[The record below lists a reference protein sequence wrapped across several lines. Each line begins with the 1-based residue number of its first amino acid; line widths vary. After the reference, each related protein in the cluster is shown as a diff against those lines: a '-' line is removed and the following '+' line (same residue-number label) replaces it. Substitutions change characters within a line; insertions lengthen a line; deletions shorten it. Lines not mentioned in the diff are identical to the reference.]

1 MHICE
6 EWDKGSTI
14 NFVDDIIVR
23 ATKNETEKFYKR
35 LNKKFKAKAPEYL
48 SEEAPICFLGFDI
61 KMVKEEGKTKI
72 SMDQTTALNRFL
84 DDQNVKFTK
93 GLKCPMPD
101 GKAMWTDMRRLSAEE
116 TKKYQQLVGA
126 LNYFSITTRYDISHA
141 VSRLG
146 QMAANP
152 TKGAA
157 KALVRVLRYLRA
169 NDKLALEGEVTQENV
184 FECYSDSD
192 HAADRPQIT
201 KSQTGVMITL
211 NGVPVQWASKKQVAM
226 TATSSALAEIYALSE
241 TARQSQL
248 TVWKLQELGIQV
260 SNPIIIQVD
269 NTQAISFQRSTCLVS
284 KLRGMVD
291 LRWAWVQELRDK
303 KKIGVQKVGTDLNKA
318 DILTKC
324 MPAYKY
330 SMRLRTLRRDQ
341 ESRHVANLVQV
352 LSS

>member
-1 MHICE
+1 M
-6 EWDKGSTI
+6 KKQSS
-14 NFVDDIIVR
+14 
-23 ATKNETEKFYKR
+23 AKFYQR
-35 LNKKFKAKAPEYL
+35 LTKKFKAKEPEYL
-48 SEEAPICFLGFDI
+48 TEESPICFLGFD
-61 KMVKEEGKTKI
+61 VKLMKVNGKTTI
-72 SMDQTTALNRFL
+72 TMDQTTAINRFL
-84 DDQNVKFTK
+84 DDWNIKYTK

-101 GKAMWTDMRRLSAEE
+101 AKAMWTDMTRLNAEE
-116 TKKYQQLVGA
+116 SKRYQQLVGA
-126 LNYFSITTRYDISHA
+126 LNYFAITTRYDISHA

-157 KALVRVLRYLRA
+157 KAMTRVLRYLRA
-169 NDKLALEGEVTQENV
+169 NDKLAIEGAITKENV

-192 HAADRPQIT
+192 HAGDRPQLT

-211 NGVPVQWASKKQVAM
+211 NGVPIQWASKKQVAM

-241 TARQSQL
+241 TVRQSQL
-248 TVWKLQELGIQV
+248 TVWKLEELGVKVTQ
-260 SNPIIIQVD
+260 PIVVQVD

-303 KKIGVQKVGTDLNKA
+303 NKIGVEKVDTEMNKA

-324 MPAYKY
+324 MPAYKF